1 MSENVR
7 IYGKRYCATCEH
19 SKSLDNGRVID
30 PKSNRW
36 VCFDCKPNKLNVQKQ
51 KTTRS
56 SKTSTMPTLRSK

>member
-19 SKSLDNGRVID
+19 SKSLENGRLID

-36 VCFDCKPNKLNVQKQ
+36 VCFDCKPKNKNVSKQ
-51 KTTRS
+51 KPTGGS
-56 SKTSTMPTLRSK
+56 SPSTLPTL

>member
-1 MSENVR
+1 MSGNVR

-36 VCFDCKPNKLNVQKQ
+36 VCFDCKPENKNVPKQ
-51 KTTRS
+51 KATGS
-56 SKTSTMPTLRSK
+56 SKTSTVSTL